1 LVTLIVEVNYSTQVD
16 LMIAGNF
23 RNDLRAYY
31 LAKSGVNIAMSYLKY
46 DAANTDIDDL
56 TEDWA
61 KSYPPI
67 PVGDGFVK
75 VVIEDENAKI
85 DVNKVVTDDGKIDPK
100 IHTAISVLFERLEV
114 DLGILDAIIDWIDPD
129 GDPLPD
135 GAENFHYESLDPPY
149 SCKNR
154 PLDTLSELLMVKDV
168 TDEVY
173 GKISKH
179 LTIYAKDG
187 KININTAGEEVL
199 LCLDDEIDE
208 AMAQG
213 IIQYRKETPFAA
225 KEELKLVINNDEVYT
240 RISPIIDVK
249 SNAFRVTS
257 VGRVERVEK
266 IIRAVVIRQGDRM
279 ACRYWRVD

>member
-1 LVTLIVEVNYSTQVD
+1 
-16 LMIAGNF
+16 MIAGNF

-46 DAANTDIDDL
+46 DAANTDTDDL
-56 TEDWA
+56 TEEWA

-75 VVIEDENAKI
+75 VLIEDENAKI
-85 DVNKVVTDDGKIDPK
+85 DVNKVVMDDGKVDPK
-100 IHTAISVLFERLEV
+100 IHTAISILFERLEV

-129 GDPLPD
+129 DEPLPD
-135 GAENFHYESLDPPY
+135 GAEDLHYGSLDPPY
-149 SCKNR
+149 TCKNR

-173 GKISKH
+173 GKISKY
-179 LTIYAKDG
+179 LTIYSKDG
-187 KININTAGEEVL
+187 KININTAAKEVL

-208 AMAQG
+208 AMAEG
-213 IIQYRKETPFAA
+213 IIGYREESPFAA
-225 KEELKLVINNDEVYT
+225 KEELKPVINNDEVYT

-249 SNAFRVTS
+249 SNAFSVTS
-257 VGRVERVEK
+257 VGMVERVEK
-266 IIRAVVIRQGDRM
+266 IIRAVVDRQGDRI
-279 ACRYWRVD
+279 ACRYWRME